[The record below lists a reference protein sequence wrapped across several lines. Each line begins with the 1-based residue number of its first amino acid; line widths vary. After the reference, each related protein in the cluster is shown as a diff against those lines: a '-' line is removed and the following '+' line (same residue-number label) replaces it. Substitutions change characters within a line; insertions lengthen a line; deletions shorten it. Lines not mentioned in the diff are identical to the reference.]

1 MRIRAL
7 LLLSLLPVSAMA
19 YPEAGDFTRHEAPY
33 RGFPVI
39 MERRVLSHDS
49 TTDTFEVSTLTTYR
63 GQVIENH
70 TRTLPRNFLY
80 TPDKISDTLRHCVE
94 REGAISDIRILGR
107 THRSC
112 EFYNEDSQLTTI
124 LGPVPFGQIR
134 FQIYLEGEDFL
145 DFNLVDYTDGASTGA
160 PGASGTAGK

>member
-1 MRIRAL
+1 
-7 LLLSLLPVSAMA
+7 MA

-107 THRSC
+107 THRTC

-134 FQIYLEGEDFL
+134 FLTMLNVFKVSLRSSFAFVLATIALFMRL
-145 DFNLVDYTDGASTGA
+145 TLRGASS
-160 PGASGTAGK
+160 ASGI